1 MEPRCRQLSSAC
13 RYHSVIVEVFP
24 MGTTFAT
31 VGRNRT
37 PSKDAARQNTSVAI
51 AEVVEKGTSY
61 DDEEERRY
69 IVGPVQLVVWRW
81 RSTLCLRGLL
91 NHIPSPTSSYQLPL
105 GGPVMIYGFSLASRI
120 RRCVQ

>member
-13 RYHSVIVEVFP
+13 RYRSVIVEVFP

-37 PSKDAARQNTSVAI
+37 PSKDTARQDTSVAI

-61 DDEEERRY
+61 DDEEDDT
-69 IVGPVQLVVWRW
+69 P
-81 RSTLCLRGLL
+81 
-91 NHIPSPTSSYQLPL
+91 
-105 GGPVMIYGFSLASRI
+105 
-120 RRCVQ
+120 